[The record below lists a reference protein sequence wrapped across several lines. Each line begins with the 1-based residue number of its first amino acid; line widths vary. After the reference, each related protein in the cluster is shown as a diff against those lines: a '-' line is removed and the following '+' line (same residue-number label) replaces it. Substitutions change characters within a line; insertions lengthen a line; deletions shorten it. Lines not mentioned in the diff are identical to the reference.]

1 MYQISAVDGINYL
14 VNSQRSSPIIRIFA
28 FSAVLFGAACSASVN
43 DPAPI
48 NSSDHPAAKQMGNAV
63 IQSETPINKRFGSLD
78 EYLAHLELTQGPVDG
93 PWYKKVGADMYEL
106 QTGNLKLDRADG
118 VEEKRLFTR
127 QELEKKFGFS
137 K

>member
-14 VNSQRSSPIIRIFA
+14 LNSLSSSPIIRILA
-28 FSAVLFGAACSASVN
+28 FSNLLFGAACSASVS
-43 DPAPI
+43 DPSPL
-48 NSSDHPAAKQMGNAV
+48 NSSDHPAAKQIGNAV
-63 IQSETPINKRFGSLD
+63 SETETPINKRFGSLD

-93 PWYKKVGADMYEL
+93 PWYRKVGADMYEL
-106 QTGNLKLDRADG
+106 QTGNLKLDRPDG

-127 QELEKKFGFS
+127 QELEKKFGVS

>member
-1 MYQISAVDGINYL
+1 
-14 VNSQRSSPIIRIFA
+14 
-28 FSAVLFGAACSASVN
+28 
-43 DPAPI
+43 
-48 NSSDHPAAKQMGNAV
+48 MGNAV
-63 IQSETPINKRFGSLD
+63 SDTNIPISKRFGSLD
-78 EYLAHLELTQGPVDG
+78 DYLAYLEATQGPVDG